1 MYRCRV
7 YSINGKTGKEID
19 IGSKQYKHILR
30 EKQRQRERERIAR
43 LHTKV
48 LEKMV
53 LS

>member
-30 EKQRQRERERIAR
+30 ERQRQRERE
-43 LHTKV
+43 LQGYTLKCW
-48 LEKMV
+48 KKWF
-53 LS
+53 